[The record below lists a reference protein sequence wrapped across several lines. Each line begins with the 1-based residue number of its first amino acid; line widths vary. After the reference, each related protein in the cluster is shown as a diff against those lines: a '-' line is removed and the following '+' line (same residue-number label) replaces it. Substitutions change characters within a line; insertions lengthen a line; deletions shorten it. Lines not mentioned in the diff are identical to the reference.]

1 MLYIEY
7 VINQIC
13 YISISEDNVTPE
25 PKTLVDGR
33 VSFKQVANPHI
44 SFHICPA

>member
-13 YISISEDNVTPE
+13 YISISEDNFTPE